1 MRSAFE
7 NVRTTIT
14 PTSTNRPARAC
25 QARVQRACDEESVSA
40 RLRPRALATPRRIV
54 SAAAVAILMLAAASP
69 AAAYPNMIRLGY
81 PTCASCHVSPQGGG
95 VLTRYGKGIDL
106 AQTMRAEEPYGAEAT
121 ENAGWSFL
129 YDNRS
134 TMSIDRDPKS
144 ETEYGFGSSF
154 RMAVGHEKHKVVYAF
169 AVRSP
174 TLARTRRM
182 GAASMGMSRLY
193 YTYQPREGLALVV
206 GRDDLPTGL
215 GSSGMTSYARRV
227 NNPSVSSAPTQVKL
241 FWWNKQ
247 WQIATYGYGPDGL
260 ETQPQFES
268 RGAGAVVGYN
278 VWKDRA
284 VVGLTGR
291 VSKADAFDRNNAG
304 MFVRLG
310 LTENFGVLAEHDVTS
325 RTVNTGRQFTHL
337 AGHVEVFYVPVNW
350 LHTALA
356 VQHLNTTG
364 GASTY
369 RLTPSVELRLTGN
382 VRLDFSMR
390 HVYQDIDSRVYSIGL
405 QFKTQ

>member
-14 PTSTNRPARAC
+14 PTSTNRPALARS
-25 QARVQRACDEESVSA
+25 ARVQHAGDEDTVSA
-40 RLRPRALATPRRIV
+40 GLRPRVMATSGRIA
-54 SAAAVAILMLAAASP
+54 SAAAVAILMFAAASP

-95 VLTRYGKGIDL
+95 VLTRYGKGVDL
-106 AQTMRAEEPYGAEAT
+106 AQTLRAEEPFDAET
-121 ENAGWSFL
+121 IENAGWQFL

-134 TMSIDRDPKS
+134 TMSIDRDPTS
-144 ETEYGFGSSF
+144 ETAYGFGSSF

-182 GAASMGMSRLY
+182 GAATMGMSRLY
-193 YTYQPREGLALVV
+193 WMYQAKEGLAFVV
-206 GRDDLPTGL
+206 GRDDLPSGL

-227 NNPSVSSAPTQVKL
+227 NNPTVSSTPTQVKM
-241 FWWNKQ
+241 FWWNKR
-247 WQIATYGYGPDGL
+247 WQTAAYGYGPDGL
-260 ETQPQFES
+260 ETAPQWEA
-268 RGAGAVVGYN
+268 RGVGAVVGYN
-278 VWKDRA
+278 AWKDRA

-304 MFVRLG
+304 VFVRLG
-310 LTENFGVLAEHDVTS
+310 LNEHFGVLAEHDVTS
-325 RTVNTGRQFTHL
+325 RTVNTGRQFTHV
-337 AGHVEVFYVPVNW
+337 AGHVEMFYVPVNW
-350 LHTALA
+350 LQTGLA